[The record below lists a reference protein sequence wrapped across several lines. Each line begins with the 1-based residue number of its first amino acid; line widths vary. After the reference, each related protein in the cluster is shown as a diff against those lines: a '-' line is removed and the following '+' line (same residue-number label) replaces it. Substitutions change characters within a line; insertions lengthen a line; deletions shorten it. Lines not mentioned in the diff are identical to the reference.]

1 MIEISE
7 IKVPCGSDPQILE
20 GKIRSILR
28 LKAES
33 FSWEISRH
41 SVDARKKPELYD
53 VYTVLVEMN
62 HEGKT
67 AGRVRKRTVRLVE
80 KIPYAFPACDPAR
93 PALAHRP
100 VVIGSGPAGLFCAL
114 LLAEQGYRPIVLE
127 RGRRI
132 EERVR
137 DVETFFRTGV
147 LDPASNVQFGEG
159 GAGTFSD
166 GKLTTNVKDK
176 AGRNERVL
184 KEFVAAGAPE
194 EILTEFH
201 PHIGTDRLR
210 TAVAAMREKLI
221 SLGGEVRFSS
231 CVTDFVAQD
240 GAIRGVIVAHGEGAC
255 GSSSPEAG
263 AASSGDA
270 GTMSASE
277 AAAPPA
283 DSTYFLPAEAV
294 VLAPGHSARDTI
306 RVLAGKGI
314 DLALKHFAVGFR
326 VSHPQAMI
334 DERQYGIS
342 DKDEMRRLSLGAAT
356 YKLTAQMPS
365 GRGVYSFCMCPG
377 GYVVNASSERGRLA
391 VNGMSDFARDSAR
404 ANSAIILTVGPET
417 FGADDALA
425 GLRFQ
430 EKLEEKA
437 YALAGGRI
445 PVESF
450 PDFAAGAAARMAAVE
465 AARPADDCTAAEAG
479 QPAGDRMAAAPGL
492 HELTEEETARL
503 CIKGRSAFAPLH
515 TLLPEDLTRDFVSGM
530 EAFDHTI
537 PGFAGDE
544 AYVIG
549 LESRTSSP
557 VRILRDATGESS
569 ALRGLFPAGEGAG
582 YAGGIMSAAIDG
594 IKTAEA
600 VAHLWRPAADPEG
613 CASGEG

>member
-53 VYTVLVEMN
+53 VYTVLVQMKNE
-62 HEGKT
+62 EK
-67 AGRVRKRTVRLVE
+67 AAARVRKRTVRVIR
-80 KIPYAFPACDPAR
+80 KVSYAFPACDPAR

-176 AGRNERVL
+176 SGRNERVL

-240 GAIRGVIVAHGEGAC
+240 GMIRGVIVAHGEGAC

-263 AASSGDA
+263 
-270 GTMSASE
+270 TMSALE

-334 DERQYGIS
+334 DKRQYGIS

-450 PDFAAGAAARMAAVE
+450 PDFAAGAAPDLR
-465 AARPADDCTAAEAG
+465 
-479 QPAGDRMAAAPGL
+479 
-492 HELTEEETARL
+492 ELTEEETARL

-515 TLLPEDLTRDFVSGM
+515 TRLPEDLTRDFVSGM
-530 EAFDHTI
+530 EAFDRTI

-557 VRILRDATGESS
+557 VRILRDASGESS

>member
-20 GKIRSILR
+20 GKIRSTLR

-33 FSWEISRH
+33 FSWEIARH

-62 HEGKT
+62 HEEK
-67 AGRVRKRTVRLVE
+67 AAARVRKRTVRLVE

-93 PALAHRP
+93 PALTHRP

-176 AGRNERVL
+176 SGRNERVL

-221 SLGGEVRFSS
+221 SLGGAVAAMREKLISLGGEVRFSS

-240 GAIRGVIVAHGEGAC
+240 GAMRGVIVTCGKGAC
-255 GSSSPEAG
+255 ASSSPEAG
-263 AASSGDA
+263 
-270 GTMSASE
+270 TMSALE

-306 RVLAGKGI
+306 RVLAGRGI
-314 DLALKHFAVGFR
+314 DLVLEHVAVGFR

-334 DERQYGIS
+334 DKRQYGIS

-365 GRGVYSFCMCPG
+365 GRGV
-377 GYVVNASSERGRLA
+377 VVNASSERGRLA

-417 FGADDALA
+417 FGADDALT

-445 PVESF
+445 PVERF
-450 PDFAAGAAARMAAVE
+450 PDFAAGAAPDLR
-465 AARPADDCTAAEAG
+465 
-479 QPAGDRMAAAPGL
+479 
-492 HELTEEETARL
+492 ELTEEETARL

-530 EAFDHTI
+530 EAFDSTI

-557 VRILRDATGESS
+557 VRILRDASGESS

>member
-20 GKIRSILR
+20 GKIRSTLR

-62 HEGKT
+62 HEEK
-67 AGRVRKRTVRLVE
+67 AAARVRKRTVRLVE

-176 AGRNERVL
+176 SGRNERVL

-240 GAIRGVIVAHGEGAC
+240 GAIRGVIVTTEKAYA
-255 GSSSPEAG
+255 GS
-263 AASSGDA
+263 
-270 GTMSASE
+270 
-277 AAAPPA
+277 PPA

-334 DERQYGIS
+334 DKRQYGIS

-445 PVESF
+445 PVENF
-450 PDFAAGAAARMAAVE
+450 PDFAAGAAARMAA
-465 AARPADDCTAAEAG
+465 AEAG
-479 QPAGDRMAAAPGL
+479 QPADD
-492 HELTEEETARL
+492 
-503 CIKGRSAFAPLH
+503 CRSHAH
-515 TLLPEDLTRDFVSGM
+515 
-530 EAFDHTI
+530 
-537 PGFAGDE
+537 
-544 AYVIG
+544 
-549 LESRTSSP
+549 
-557 VRILRDATGESS
+557 S
-569 ALRGLFPAGEGAG
+569 A
-582 YAGGIMSAAIDG
+582 
-594 IKTAEA
+594 
-600 VAHLWRPAADPEG
+600 
-613 CASGEG
+613 